1 MQEMIRAA
9 VACDGPEVSPHFG
22 RCEHFVVATILEGEI
37 LATTRLDNPGHAP
50 GLLPELMRR
59 EGVTHVLAGGAGPR
73 AVSML
78 ADAGIEF
85 LGGITGDPRAALRAL
100 AAGTLVA
107 GESTC
112 EH

>member
-1 MQEMIRAA
+1 MSEMIRAA

-22 RCEHFVVATILEGEI
+22 RCEHFVVAAIRDGEL
-37 LATTRLDNPGHAP
+37 LASTRLDNPGHAP
-50 GLLPELMRR
+50 GLLPELMRQ

-78 ADAGIEF
+78 AGARIEF
-85 LGGITGDPRAALRAL
+85 IGGITGDPLAALRAL
-100 AAGTLVA
+100 AAGKLVA

>member
-1 MQEMIRAA
+1 MQKTMRAA
-9 VACDGPEVSPHFG
+9 VACDGTEISPHFG
-22 RCEHFVVATILEGEI
+22 RCEHFIVVAIRDGEL
-37 LATTRLDNPGHAP
+37 LARTRLDNPGHEP
-50 GLLPELMRR
+50 GLLPELMRQ

-73 AVSML
+73 AVGML

-85 LGGITGDPRAALRAL
+85 ISGVTGDPLAALKAL
-100 AAGTLVA
+100 AAGTLSA